1 MKFNIRKQVFLLA
14 ALCGLLCGPLVSA
27 RSFIRYIKPEDI
39 GTKTLYA
46 DSVLTSITLPRGVAR
61 LANYPQFNAAVY
73 ELSRVLQDPSKE
85 LMQVWVCGSTCPD
98 GLWAENVALSQART
112 DAAATY
118 LSDVTGIPESKI
130 HKESLN
136 EDWDRLA
143 ELVTESDI
151 PYKYEIL
158 YIIRTKNWG
167 ERKTALQKL
176 DGGKVWKTLQ
186 KDFFPKLRC
195 VRFAIYCKWD
205 PTKPYLSAPVEEPA
219 VKEVIKE
226 IVKETVY
233 VKDTVYVRDTVY
245 ILRQAAPVVVV
256 KDTVVV
262 SAPVAEPTP
271 VVAPS
276 VPVTREEAYQQ
287 YRNTS
292 LKAKEKKYWDTP
304 WMVGLKTNLIAD
316 AMAVPMAGLEFQI
329 GNHVSLDLEGWYT
342 TYNMFCKEDTNTNF
356 YGFTPEVRW
365 WVKGRAM
372 ERGSFFGIHARAAW
386 YTLQWTDGFLY
397 QNGEKDTYQ
406 DMAGNDFP
414 AWSVGLTYGYA
425 FALDRKAHWGV
436 EILLGM
442 GYGTYSHNRG
452 LWNEAENKWTI
463 HDHQNNTHIGITR
476 AGINLT
482 YRFSVRRVK
491 PEYYE
496 R

>member
-1 MKFNIRKQVFLLA
+1 MKVDIRKQVFLLA
-14 ALCGLLCGPLVSA
+14 ALCGLMCGHIVSA
-27 RSFIRYIKPEDI
+27 QSFVRYIKPEDI

-98 GLWAENVALSQART
+98 GLWGENVTLSQART
-112 DAAATY
+112 DAAAAY
-118 LSDVTGIPESKI
+118 LRDVTGIPEYKI

-143 ELVTESDI
+143 ELVTESDL
-151 PYKYEIL
+151 PYKYEVL
-158 YIIRTKNWG
+158 YIIRTKTWG

-176 DGGKVWKTLQ
+176 DGGRVWKILQ
-186 KDFFPKLRC
+186 RDFFPKLRC

-205 PTKPYLSAPVEEPA
+205 PSKPYLSAPEEEFSD
-219 VKEVIKE
+219 KI
-226 IVKETVY
+226 IIR
-233 VKDTVYVRDTVY
+233 DTVYVRDTVY
-245 ILRQAAPVVVV
+245 IMPQPSPVVVV

-262 SAPVAEPTP
+262 SSP
-271 VVAPS
+271 VVHPTEIVAPKENT
-276 VPVTREEAYQQ
+276 TREEVYQQ
-287 YRNTS
+287 YRTS
-292 LKAKEKKYWDTP
+292 SMTRTEQKKYWDTP
-304 WMVGLKTNLIAD
+304 WMMGLKTNVIAD
-316 AMAVPMAGLEFQI
+316 VMAVPMAGVEFQI
-329 GNHVSLDLEGWYT
+329 GNHVSFDLEAWYT
-342 TYNMFCKEDTNTNF
+342 GYNIFCKEDSNTNF
-356 YGFTPEVRW
+356 YGFSPEVRW

-372 ERGSFFGIHARAAW
+372 ERGSFFGLHANAAW

-397 QNGEKDTYQ
+397 QNGMKDTYQ
-406 DMAGNDFP
+406 AEAGNNFP

-436 EILLGM
+436 EILLGL
-442 GYGTYSHNRG
+442 GYGNYSHNRG
-452 LWNEAENKWTI
+452 LWNGAEQKWTI

-482 YRFSVRRVK
+482 YRFSLRRVN
-491 PEYYE
+491 PDYYK